1 MGYAIYRVEMKNIK
15 VILLDNEAIILSGQN
30 YLLACA
36 CNYVKTALC
45 GKAIEIAE
53 TEITALVINDLII
66 PNVNGIEVCRNIKA
80 RYPNIEAVLVS
91 GSHDEIRKYLLDI
104 LHTEY
109 VDISDTPLFK
119 EEINGVIE
127 KKIL

>member
-1 MGYAIYRVEMKNIK
+1 MKNIK
-15 VILLDNEAIILSGQN
+15 VILLDDEAIILSGQN
-30 YLLACA
+30 YLLACV

-45 GKAIEIAE
+45 GKAIEIVE
-53 TEITALVINDLII
+53 REITALVINDLII
-66 PNVNGIEVCRNIKA
+66 PNMNGIEVCRNIKA

-91 GSHDEIRKYLLDI
+91 GSPDEIRKYLLDI